1 MIWSSSENHEPGYV
15 HFTTSATCVLVL
27 ISFGRTELCDRRGC
41 CLLKFSPFLTVTVF
55 TQALLTYISATYFA
69 SLRLKIL
76 IARHRTGAFRPS
88 SAFFRFTINVSLAM
102 AQLLIQSLLHHMS
115 VSRLCGDPSAFT
127 GKSINFSFL
136 IRYILRHTLFRY
148 LCILLIGGLVAA
160 GLLNVSD
167 RLKWIHPAQIKLQ
180 IFTV

>member
-1 MIWSSSENHEPGYV
+1 MYFS
-15 HFTTSATCVLVL
+15 TSTTCVLVL
-27 ISFGRTELCDRRGC
+27 ICFGRTELCDRGC

-55 TQALLTYISATYFA
+55 TPALRAYISATYFA

-88 SAFFRFTINVSLAM
+88 SAFFRFSINVSLAM
-102 AQLLIQSLLHHMS
+102 AQLLIQSFAPPHVCFSSLRRS
-115 VSRLCGDPSAFT
+115 

-167 RLKWIHPAQIKLQ
+167 RLK
-180 IFTV
+180 